1 MPTAHLPTP
10 ANLPNLNAK
19 SAGAPSLRER
29 LAESEI
35 ERERDRDGEGER
47 GEYRR
52 GGWIEQERERDE
64 NRERAKGNRNGRPRG

>member
-19 SAGAPSLRER
+19 SASAPSLRER

-35 ERERDRDGEGER
+35 EMAKEKEGNVEEVNSISLKQEDELRRECI
-47 GEYRR
+47 
-52 GGWIEQERERDE
+52 GGVYLEDTKNE
-64 NRERAKGNRNGRPRG
+64 K